1 VLKII
6 FLIIFLYSCLY
17 PSNIRA
23 IIVSL
28 DRTTISSEIS
38 GKVIKLS
45 KENGDYFKK
54 NELLLEI
61 DCKLYEAQK
70 DKINIEKNIALLE
83 LQNHEKLAKLKSNS
97 QLQLEQAKAKY
108 EKQNTEYKI
117 AQINVDRCKIYAPFN
132 GRIINKKVSKYQ
144 IVKAQEELF
153 DILGNNNLEAIAI
166 IPSKFIS
173 KLRKSQKVSL
183 HIDEIDKTIK
193 ATIKEFSA
201 TIDTSSQTINVR
213 LKLDNKYN
221 NILSGMSGTVYIK

>member
-6 FLIIFLYSCLY
+6 FSIILLSSFLYSN
-17 PSNIRA
+17 NIRA

-166 IPSKFIS
+166 VPSKFIS
-173 KLRKSQKVSL
+173 KLIKSQKVSL

>member
-70 DKINIEKNIALLE
+70 DKINIEKNIAL
-83 LQNHEKLAKLKSNS
+83 N
-97 QLQLEQAKAKY
+97 
-108 EKQNTEYKI
+108 YKI
-117 AQINVDRCKIYAPFN
+117 MKN
-132 GRIINKKVSKYQ
+132 
-144 IVKAQEELF
+144 
-153 DILGNNNLEAIAI
+153 
-166 IPSKFIS
+166 
-173 KLRKSQKVSL
+173 
-183 HIDEIDKTIK
+183 
-193 ATIKEFSA
+193 
-201 TIDTSSQTINVR
+201 
-213 LKLDNKYN
+213 
-221 NILSGMSGTVYIK
+221 